1 VSSTTCIVIEQLA
14 SNKQT
19 LRNFI
24 FSVKYYL
31 DHSIC
36 EPHNLSEI
44 FLKGEVPRTK
54 LVLGEGKLKNM
65 ATTDIT
71 MEQLLA
77 EAPVGAMQS
86 GDVVEGTVI
95 AAEKHEVWLD
105 LGPRGTGLVV
115 GREIEHSQDIK
126 AGDVI
131 SASVLDPED
140 DRGYAILSL
149 KKVAKEQGWT
159 SLEERHG
166 KGDVFTVQAFDANK
180 GGLLI
185 EVDGIRGF
193 LPVSQLS
200 AENYPRVSGADKDEI
215 LHRLNSLVGKPLEVR
230 VLDINRRDN
239 KLILSEK
246 AAKREDTESKV
257 SKLTVGDT
265 IEGVATGVVDFGI
278 FVNVNGIEGLV
289 HISEIAW
296 DRVDNPSSYVKV
308 GDKVKAKIISIDRDK
323 LSLSMKQLLADP
335 WIKDAAKYKVGDE
348 VEGKITRITP
358 FGAFVQVTPAIEAL
372 VHISELADQ
381 HVEDPAAL
389 VKLGETKKFRIIAID
404 AEAHKLSL
412 SLKSPRKTKG
422 DDK

>member
-1 VSSTTCIVIEQLA
+1 
-14 SNKQT
+14 
-19 LRNFI
+19 
-24 FSVKYYL
+24 
-31 DHSIC
+31 
-36 EPHNLSEI
+36 
-44 FLKGEVPRTK
+44 
-54 LVLGEGKLKNM
+54 
-65 ATTDIT
+65 
-71 MEQLLA
+71 MEDLLA
-77 EAPVGAMQS
+77 ETPVAS
-86 GDVVEGTVI
+86 VTTGDVVEGTVI

-126 AGDVI
+126 PGDVI

-149 KKVAKEQGWT
+149 RKVAKEKGWE
-159 SLEERHG
+159 SLEERFNNG
-166 KGDVFTVQAFDANK
+166 EVFSVQAFDANK

-215 LHRLNSLVGKPLEVR
+215 LHRLNGLVGQPLEVR
-230 VLDINRRDN
+230 VLDLNRRDS

-257 SKLTVGDT
+257 SKMTVGDVV
-265 IEGVATGVVDFGI
+265 EGVATGVVDFGI
-278 FVNVNGIEGLV
+278 FVNVNGVEGLV

-308 GDKVKAKIISIDRDK
+308 GDKVQAKIISIDRDK
-323 LSLSMKQLLADP
+323 LSLSMKQLMPDP
-335 WIKDAAKYKVGDE
+335 WIKDAAKYKVGDDI
-348 VEGKITRITP
+348 EGKITRITP

-372 VHISELADQ
+372 VHISELSDT
-381 HVEDPAAL
+381 HVEDPSTL

-404 AEAHKLSL
+404 PEAHKLSL
-412 SLKSPRKTKG
+412 SLKGRKKAEAG
-422 DDK
+422 EK